1 MKTFV
6 GKVVSVGMQNTVV
19 VKIDRKTPHSI
30 YKKLIARSKKYKTDI
45 AGNIVVVGDMVKIGE
60 TRPISRDKHFK
71 IIEIVSEVRKEKK
84 A

>member
-19 VKIDRKTPHSI
+19 
-30 YKKLIARSKKYKTDI
+30 
-45 AGNIVVVGDMVKIGE
+45 VKIGE

-84 A
+84 S